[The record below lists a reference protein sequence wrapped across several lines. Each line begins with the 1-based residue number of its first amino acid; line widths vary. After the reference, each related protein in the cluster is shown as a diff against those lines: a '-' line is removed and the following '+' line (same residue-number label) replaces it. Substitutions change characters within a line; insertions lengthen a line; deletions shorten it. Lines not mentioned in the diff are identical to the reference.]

1 MNVTSL
7 AASEAAARSDL
18 TQGQNEPDVLRLAA
32 SLERG
37 SEHPLGKAI
46 VKGAGARNFT
56 LPDAEGFAAIPGHGV
71 SGRIDG
77 RNILFGNAK
86 LMRDRGITID
96 LLLADWERLAHEG
109 KTPMYVS
116 IDSKAA
122 GLVAVA
128 DTVKPDSKAAI
139 GVVKDLGIEVIM
151 LTGHNDRTG
160 RAITREVGID
170 RVLAEVLPDARAHEV
185 QKPQLE

>member
-77 RNILFGNAK
+77 RNILFGNGK
-86 LMRDRGITID
+86 LMRDRGITRRI
-96 LLLADWERLAHEG
+96 RLRMSDEHVPRPPNCRIG
-109 KTPMYVS
+109 TPNV
-116 IDSKAA
+116 AA
-122 GLVAVA
+122 
-128 DTVKPDSKAAI
+128 
-139 GVVKDLGIEVIM
+139 
-151 LTGHNDRTG
+151 
-160 RAITREVGID
+160 
-170 RVLAEVLPDARAHEV
+170 
-185 QKPQLE
+185 